1 MIVAILVI
9 FIIGYF
15 LISVEHAVNI
25 NKTATALIMAGLC
38 WICYNI
44 YVGDIH
50 AVIPKLSHH
59 LSDIAEIMLF
69 LVGAMTI
76 VELIDSHNGFQ
87 FIVDQL
93 HIKRKRK
100 LLWIVAFIS
109 FFLSAIL
116 DNLTSSIVM
125 VSLLRKF
132 IGKAE
137 DRKFFAGIII
147 IAANAGGAFSPIGDV
162 TTTMLWVTQRIST
175 TEVIFR
181 LFLPSLTCLLVP
193 LTWLHFR
200 IKGEITPPEQNILEE
215 EKKIK
220 GSLLMLILGTG
231 ILLAVPTFKTIT
243 HLPPYLGMLLGLGLI
258 WLVADVIHK
267 HEEQEDIQKLSANYA
282 LTRIDVPS
290 ILFFFGILASVAV
303 LEEVHI
309 LSQFAEKLNTIVP
322 SEKGVALI
330 LGIVSSIVDN
340 VPLVAASMGMYSMQT
355 YPMDS
360 SFWHL
365 IAYCAGTGGS
375 LLIIGS
381 AAGVTVM
388 GMEKITF
395 SWYLKN
401 MSGLA
406 LMGYLAG
413 MLVYI
418 LLF

>member
-1 MIVAILVI
+1 MILVI
-9 FIIGYF
+9 LIVFIVGYL
-15 LISVEHAVNI
+15 LISIEHSIGI
-25 NKTATALIMAGLC
+25 NKTATALIMAGIC
-38 WICYNI
+38 WVCYNV
-44 YVGDIH
+44 YVGDFN
-50 AVIPKLSHH
+50 AVLPKLSHH
-59 LSDIAEIMLF
+59 LSEIAEIMLF

-87 FIVDQL
+87 FIVNQL
-93 HIKRKRK
+93 HIKSKRK
-100 LLWIVAFIS
+100 LLWAVAFIS

-116 DNLTSSIVM
+116 DNLTTSIVM

-132 IGKAE
+132 IGQAE
-137 DRKFFAGIII
+137 DRKFFAGIVI
-147 IAANAGGAFSPIGDV
+147 IASNAGGAFSPIGDV
-162 TTTMLWVTQRIST
+162 TTTMLWVSHRIST
-175 TEVIFR
+175 SKIIIH
-181 LFLPSLTCLLVP
+181 LFLPSLVCLLLP

-200 IKGEITPPEQNILEE
+200 IKGEITPPEQSVLEE

-220 GSLLMLILGTG
+220 GSLLMLIMGTST
-231 ILLAVPTFKTIT
+231 LLAVPAFKTIT
-243 HLPPYLGMLLGLGLI
+243 HLPPYLGILFGLGLI
-258 WLVADVIHK
+258 WLVADIIHK
-267 HEEQEDIQKLSANYA
+267 HEAQEDVKKLSANYA

-309 LSQFAEKLNTIVP
+309 LSQFAKDLNNLIP

-330 LGIVSSIVDN
+330 LGVVSSIVDN
-340 VPLVAASMGMYSMQT
+340 VPLVAASMGMYSMEV

-406 LMGYLAG
+406 LMGYLGG
-413 MLVYI
+413 MLTYI

>member
-1 MIVAILVI
+1 MIIAILAI
-9 FIIGYF
+9 FVIGYL
-15 LISVEHAVNI
+15 LISIEHSVGI
-25 NKTATALIMAGLC
+25 NKSATALIMAGVC
-38 WICYNI
+38 WICYNVH
-44 YVGDIH
+44 VGD
-50 AVIPKLSHH
+50 VNMVLPKLSHH

-87 FIVDQL
+87 FIVEQL
-93 HIKRKRK
+93 HIKSKRK

-116 DNLTSSIVM
+116 DNLTTSIVM

-132 IGKAE
+132 IGEAE

-162 TTTMLWVTQRIST
+162 TTTMLWVSQRIST

-181 LFLPSLTCLLVP
+181 LFIPSLVCLLVP
-193 LTWLHFR
+193 LIWLNFR
-200 IKGEITPPEQNILEE
+200 VKGDITPPEQNILEE

-220 GSLLMLILGTG
+220 GSLPMLILGTC

-243 HLPPYLGMLLGLGLI
+243 HLPPYLGMLFGLGII
-258 WLVADVIHK
+258 WVAADIIHR
-267 HEEQEDIQKLSANYA
+267 HEEQEEVQKLSANYA

-303 LEEVHI
+303 LEEIHV
-309 LSQFAEKLNTIVP
+309 LSQFAEGLNKIIP
-322 SEKGVALI
+322 SEKGVALV
-330 LGIVSSIVDN
+330 LGIVSSVVDN
-340 VPLVAASMGMYSMQT
+340 VPLVAASMGMYSIQT

-381 AAGVTVM
+381 APGVTVM

-395 SWYLKN
+395 SWYLRN

-413 MLVYI
+413 IMVYM

>member
-1 MIVAILVI
+1 MVGIILVI
-9 FIIGYF
+9 FIVGYF
-15 LISVEHAVNI
+15 LISIEHSVGI
-25 NKTATALIMAGLC
+25 NKTATALIMAGVC

-44 YVGDIH
+44 HVGDTSL
-50 AVIPKLSHH
+50 VLPKLGHH

-87 FIVDQL
+87 FIVNQL
-93 HIKRKRK
+93 HIKSKRK
-100 LLWIVAFIS
+100 LLWVVAFIS

-116 DNLTSSIVM
+116 DNLTASIVM

-132 IGKAE
+132 IGEAS

-162 TTTMLWVTQRIST
+162 TTTMLWVSHRIST
-175 TEVIFR
+175 TEVILR
-181 LFLPSLTCLLVP
+181 LFLPSLVCLLVP

-200 IKGEITPPEQNILEE
+200 VKGEITPPEQSVLEE

-220 GSLLMLILGTG
+220 GSLFMLIFGTC

-243 HLPPYLGMLLGLGLI
+243 HLPPYLGMLFGLGLI

-267 HEEQEDIQKLSANYA
+267 HEEQEDVQKLSANYA

-303 LEEVHI
+303 LEEIHI
-309 LSQFAEKLNTIVP
+309 LSQFAQGLNAVIP
-322 SEKGVALI
+322 SEEGVALI
-330 LGIVSSIVDN
+330 LGVVSSVVDN
-340 VPLVAASMGMYSMQT
+340 VPLVAASMGMYSMTT

-413 MLVYI
+413 ILVYI